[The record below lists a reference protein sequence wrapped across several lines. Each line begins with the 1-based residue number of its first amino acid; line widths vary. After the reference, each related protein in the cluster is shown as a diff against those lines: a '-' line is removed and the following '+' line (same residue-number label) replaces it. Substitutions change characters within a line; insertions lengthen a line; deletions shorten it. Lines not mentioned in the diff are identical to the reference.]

1 MNKLFAVILAGL
13 FMVSATTAVAGVSH
27 FQSLN
32 QAEETKCPEGEVLD
46 EKTGKCVKEI
56 EE

>member
-46 EKTGKCVKEI
+46 EKTGKCVKEV